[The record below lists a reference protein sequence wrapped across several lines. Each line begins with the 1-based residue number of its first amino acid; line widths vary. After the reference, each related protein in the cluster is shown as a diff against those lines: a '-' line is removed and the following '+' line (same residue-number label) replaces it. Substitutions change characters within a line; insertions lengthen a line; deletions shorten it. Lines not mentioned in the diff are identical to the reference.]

1 MIRFGDFSFDPA
13 TGELTRG
20 GKTERLA
27 PQTAQV
33 LRLLIEQSGHVVSRA
48 DFRREIWPDTTVEFD
63 QGLNFC
69 IRQLRIA
76 LEDDAAN
83 PTFIETLPR
92 RGYRFRVPITREVV
106 GDSRVVL
113 EPATQPV
120 AIRRRGLR
128 SVGALVLG
136 VVALGGI
143 LAWASHRLQA
153 GQQVLA
159 IVPFDA
165 DSSITGLATYRD
177 GLAESLVERTTNQ
190 TIGVFTVVGP
200 SMTSRFG
207 SRTPIDTIHTGIGAA
222 YALSGVVRRRSDAFE
237 VFAQLVRASD
247 RAHVWVIRL
256 QDSSTAG
263 GDYAAIAARVADSV
277 SAILLH
283 PEVKRVPRGFES
295 TTRR

>member
-1 MIRFGDFSFDPA
+1 MIRFGSFSFDPA

-20 GKTERLA
+20 GMTERLA
-27 PQTAQV
+27 PQTAHV
-33 LRLLIEQSGHVVSRA
+33 LRLLVERSGQVVPRS

-92 RGYRFRVPITREVV
+92 RGYRFRASITRETLGGPSVV
-106 GDSRVVL
+106 P
-113 EPATQPV
+113 EATTPPS
-120 AIRRRGLR
+120 AGRRRGPR
-128 SVGALVLG
+128 GVVAAVLAT
-136 VVALGGI
+136 VALGGA
-143 LAWASHRLQA
+143 LAWASDRLRTDRP
-153 GQQVLA
+153 VLA

-165 DSSITGLATYRD
+165 DSGGDGLATYRD
-177 GLAESLVERTTNQ
+177 GLAEALVERTTNQ
-190 TIGVFTVVGP
+190 TIGAVTVVGP

-207 SRTPIDTIHTGIGAA
+207 SRTPIDTIHADIGAA
-222 YALSGVVRRRSDAFE
+222 YALSGVVRRRPDSFE
-237 VFAQLVRASD
+237 VFAQLVRAND
-247 RAHVWVIRL
+247 RAHLWVIRL

-263 GDYAAIAARVADSV
+263 GNYATIAARVADSV

-283 PEVKRVPRGFES
+283 PKVKRVPRGFES
-295 TTRR
+295 TTR